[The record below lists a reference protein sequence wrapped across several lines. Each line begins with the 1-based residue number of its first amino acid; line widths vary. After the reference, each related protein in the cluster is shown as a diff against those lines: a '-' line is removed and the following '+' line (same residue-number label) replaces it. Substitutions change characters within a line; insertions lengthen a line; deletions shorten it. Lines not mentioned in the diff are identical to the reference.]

1 MQLKLLNMNNY
12 IKIKNL
18 TKKYEKNKSIKVLNN
33 ITFNFEP
40 GKTYSI
46 MGPSGS
52 GKSTLLNLLSLI
64 DNPSAG
70 SIEISNNK
78 IKSNNK
84 VKNDLIRAKKIGII
98 YQDKNLLSDFTALEN
113 VYLPNLLVS
122 KEKQK
127 SIELAK
133 KLIKSVGMSSR
144 INHFPNELSGG
155 ENQRIAIA
163 RALINNPDI
172 ILADEPT
179 GSLDSDNAKLIFKIL
194 FNLKNKNRIIIFATH
209 NRYFANMADCK
220 IMMNDGNMQIINA
233 AA

>member
-1 MQLKLLNMNNY
+1 MNNY

-18 TKKYEKNKSIKVLNN
+18 TKKYEKNRSIKVLND

-64 DNPSAG
+64 DNPTAG

-113 VYLPNLLVS
+113 VYLPNLLVTN
-122 KEKQK
+122 EKQK

-133 KLIKSVGMSSR
+133 KLIKNVGMSSR

-179 GSLDSDNAKLIFKIL
+179 GNLDSDNAKLIFKIL

-220 IMMNDGNMQIINA
+220 IMMNDGNIQIINA
-233 AA
+233 TI

>member
-1 MQLKLLNMNNY
+1 MNNY

-18 TKKYEKNKSIKVLNN
+18 TKKYEKNKSIKVLND

-64 DNPSAG
+64 DNPTSG
-70 SIEISNNK
+70 SIEINSNK
-78 IKSNNK
+78 IKPNNR
-84 VKNDLIRAKKIGII
+84 VENDLIRAKKIGII

-113 VYLPNLLVS
+113 VYLPNLLIS
-122 KEKQK
+122 KEKQN

-133 KLIKSVGMSSR
+133 KLIKNVGMSSR

-179 GSLDSDNAKLIFKIL
+179 GSLDTDNAKLIFKIL
-194 FNLKNKNRIIIFATH
+194 FNLKNKNRIIIYATH

-220 IMMNDGNMQIINA
+220 IMMNDGNIQIINA
-233 AA
+233 TT

>member
-1 MQLKLLNMNNY
+1 MNNY

-64 DNPSAG
+64 DNPTAG

-84 VKNDLIRAKKIGII
+84 VRNDLIRAKKIGII

-220 IMMNDGNMQIINA
+220 IMMNDGNIQIINA
-233 AA
+233 TI

>member
-1 MQLKLLNMNNY
+1 MNNY

-18 TKKYEKNKSIKVLNN
+18 TKKYEKNKSIKVIND
-33 ITFNFEP
+33 ITFYFEP

-64 DNPSAG
+64 DNPTAG

-78 IKSNNK
+78 ININNK
-84 VKNDLIRAKKIGII
+84 LKNDLIRARKIGII

-113 VYLPNLLVS
+113 VYLPNLLIS

-133 KLIKSVGMSSR
+133 KLIKNLGMSHR
-144 INHFPNELSGG
+144 IKHFPNELSGG

-220 IMMNDGNMQIINA
+220 ITMNNGNISIINA
-233 AA
+233 SI

>member
-1 MQLKLLNMNNY
+1 MNNY

-18 TKKYEKNKSIKVLNN
+18 TKKYEKNKTIKVLND
-33 ITFNFEP
+33 ISFYFEP

-46 MGPSGS
+46 TGPSGS

-64 DNPSAG
+64 DNPTSG
-70 SIEISNNK
+70 TIEINSNK
-78 IKSNNK
+78 IKLNNK
-84 VKNDLIRAKKIGII
+84 VENDLIRAKKIGII

-127 SIELAK
+127 SVDLAK
-133 KLIKSVGMSSR
+133 KLIKNVGMSSR

-163 RALINNPDI
+163 RALINDPDI

-220 IMMNDGNMQIINA
+220 IMMNDGNIQIINA
-233 AA
+233 TI